1 VARPAVGFPRLD
13 GAAVDGW
20 PRTTGRVGAV
30 GEGWHIT
37 LASFA
42 VIEGWGTAAVAR
54 PPWPGQGQPFTGEVA
69 ADGGWY
75 AWRLS
80 SANHRELGRGIAVH
94 ASLESVLGSLL
105 HLRANA
111 PRAVISYSIAPSG
124 GLWTWRLSIDALA
137 TATSSRAYH
146 RQREAA
152 YAAAAFTAAV
162 RIAVIPTVAC
172 RRHRSAQM
180 NNRRTPNG
188 EAAYGPSAPFETLL
202 SPPSVGLSQ
211 PPS

>member
-1 VARPAVGFPRLD
+1 MERQPMLTPDDGSGRLC
-13 GAAVDGW
+13 
-20 PRTTGRVGAV
+20 R
-30 GEGWHIT
+30 EGWHIT

-94 ASLESVLGSLL
+94 ASLESVLASLRR
-105 HLRANA
+105 LRANA
-111 PRAVISYSIAPSG
+111 ARAVISYAIVPSG
-124 GLWTWRLSIDALA
+124 GLWTWRLTIDAA
-137 TATSSRAYH
+137 PIAISSRAYY
-146 RQREAA
+146 RQREAV
-152 YAAAAFTAAV
+152 YAAAAFMAAV
-162 RIAVIPTVAC
+162 TVAVIPTVAG
-172 RRHRSAQM
+172 RRHRGAQV

-188 EAAYGPSAPFETLL
+188 GAAYGPSSPLETSP
-202 SPPSVGLSQ
+202 SPPSVVLSQ